1 MGRRSNDETSNQTGA
16 APHSFLWLFVVKC
29 FYCIGNFVSFATKR
43 SARVQSA
50 SGACYAPTEVKRRR
64 TAAERKMSLKR
75 PTAGGE
81 FRKRNSFLLTGTE
94 DGGLYNR
101 KGAGQQ

>member
-1 MGRRSNDETSNQTGA
+1 MCLAGLECLPGI
-16 APHSFLWLFVVKC
+16 

-64 TAAERKMSLKR
+64 TAAERKISLKR
-75 PTAGGE
+75 PAAGGE
-81 FRKRNSFLLTGTE
+81 FRKRNSFL
-94 DGGLYNR
+94 
-101 KGAGQQ
+101 